1 MILKKF
7 FGNLQQN
14 LVYKLPLTHLLNLL
28 SAVTKFEFNIYAMD
42 EKTTM
47 GKITFINHDKDYA
60 TIEYEHNG
68 KKKTISGNISEKE
81 QLKLKQEKIIRKIHQ
96 FHVGDEVSFII
107 TLSARGDK
115 MIADCLQ
122 FHFNNALDNLI
133 NKSYVENRFVGYLKK
148 VDEDYFVKE
157 TGSYIFFSLILSPWE
172 KRPGENNLNE
182 PVFFK
187 LENTDKPDK
196 VTAALFRSEY
206 IPEYMYA
213 MQCFKKK
220 TVMDAVVN
228 KVTPHG
234 IFVNVVDKKI
244 QAKIAEDKK
253 KETNTSLPTVQ
264 IGDVIKVIITYLGTS
279 KIIVQVA

>member
-1 MILKKF
+1 M
-7 FGNLQQN
+7 N
-14 LVYKLPLTHLLNLL
+14 
-28 SAVTKFEFNIYAMD
+28 D
-42 EKTTM
+42 KTVM
-47 GKITFINHDKDYA
+47 GKISFINHDKNYA
-60 TIEYEHNG
+60 TIEYEVNG

-81 QLKLKQEKIIRKIHQ
+81 QLKLKAEKIIKNVHQ

-133 NKSYVENRFVGYLKK
+133 NKSQIENRFVGYLKK

-157 TGSYIFFSLILSPWE
+157 TGSYIFFPLVLSPWE
-172 KRPGENNLNE
+172 KKPREGNLNE

-187 LENTDKPDK
+187 LDNIGKTGKA
-196 VTAALFRSEY
+196 TASLFKSEY

-220 TVMDAVVN
+220 TVLNAVVY

-234 IFVNVVDKKI
+234 IFVNVVDEKM
-244 QAKIAEDKK
+244 QAKITVDKAVPVTEK
-253 KETNTSLPTVQ
+253 
-264 IGDVIKVIITYLGTS
+264 IDDVVKVVITYLGTS
-279 KIIVQVA
+279 KIIVKRV

>member
-1 MILKKF
+1 
-7 FGNLQQN
+7 
-14 LVYKLPLTHLLNLL
+14 
-28 SAVTKFEFNIYAMD
+28 MD
-42 EKTTM
+42 EKTIM
-47 GKITFINHDKDYA
+47 GKITFINHDKAYA

-81 QLKLKQEKIIRKIHQ
+81 QLKLKQEKIIKKVHQ
-96 FHVGDEVSFII
+96 FHVGDEVSFVIA
-107 TLSARGDK
+107 LSGRGDK

-133 NKSYVENRFVGYLKK
+133 NKSLVENRFVGYLKK

-157 TGSYIFFSLILSPWE
+157 TGSYIFFPLILSPWE
-172 KRPGENNLNE
+172 KRPREDNLNE

-196 VTAALFRSEY
+196 VTAVLFKSEY

-220 TVMDAVVN
+220 TVIDAMVY

-234 IFVNVVDKKI
+234 IFLNVVDNKI
-244 QAKIAEDKK
+244 QAKITTDKK
-253 KETNTSLPTVQ
+253 GGTISSLPVAQ
-264 IGDVIKVIITYLGTS
+264 IGDKIKVIITYLGTS
-279 KIIVQVA
+279 KIIIERV

>member
-1 MILKKF
+1 M
-7 FGNLQQN
+7 N
-14 LVYKLPLTHLLNLL
+14 
-28 SAVTKFEFNIYAMD
+28 
-42 EKTTM
+42 EKTVM
-47 GKITFINHDKDYA
+47 GKISFINHDKNYA
-60 TIEYEHNG
+60 TIEYELNG

-81 QLKLKQEKIIRKIHQ
+81 QLKLKAEKIIKKVHQ

-133 NKSYVENRFVGYLKK
+133 NKSQIENRFVGYLKK

-157 TGSYIFFSLILSPWE
+157 TGSYIFFPLILSPWE
-172 KRPGENNLNE
+172 KKPREENLNE

-187 LENTDKPDK
+187 LENTDKPGK
-196 VTAALFRSEY
+196 VTAAFFKSVY

-220 TVMDAVVN
+220 TVMDAAVY

-234 IFVNVVDKKI
+234 IFVNVVDEKI
-244 QAKIAEDKK
+244 QAKIAIDKAAP
-253 KETNTSLPTVQ
+253 PTAQ
-264 IGDVIKVIITYLGTS
+264 IGDVLKVVITYLGTS
-279 KIIVQVA
+279 KIIVERVR

>member
-1 MILKKF
+1 ME
-7 FGNLQQN
+7 G
-14 LVYKLPLTHLLNLL
+14 
-28 SAVTKFEFNIYAMD
+28 
-42 EKTTM
+42 KTIM
-47 GKITFINHDKDYA
+47 GKISFINHDKDYA

-81 QLKLKQEKIIRKIHQ
+81 QLKLKAEKIIKKVHQ

-133 NKSYVENRFVGYLKK
+133 NKSQIENRFVGYLKK
-148 VDEDYFVKE
+148 VDDNYFVKE
-157 TGSYIFFSLILSPWE
+157 TGSYIFFPLILSPWE
-172 KRPGENNLNE
+172 KKPKEDNLNE

-187 LENTDKPDK
+187 LENADKPDK
-196 VTAALFRSEY
+196 VTAALFKSEY
-206 IPEYMYA
+206 IPEYLYA

-220 TVMDAVVN
+220 TILEAMVH

-234 IFVNVVDKKI
+234 IFINVVDKKI
-244 QAKIAEDKK
+244 QAKIAINKK
-253 KETNTSLPTVQ
+253 VNAAIPIEQ
-264 IGDVIKVIITYLGTS
+264 IGDTLKVVITYLGTS
-279 KIIVQVA
+279 KIIVERV

>member
-1 MILKKF
+1 
-7 FGNLQQN
+7 
-14 LVYKLPLTHLLNLL
+14 
-28 SAVTKFEFNIYAMD
+28 MD
-42 EKTTM
+42 EKTIM
-47 GKITFINHDKDYA
+47 GKISFINHDKDYA

-81 QLKLKQEKIIRKIHQ
+81 QLKLKAEKIIKKVHQ

-115 MIADCLQ
+115 MIAGCLQ

-133 NKSYVENRFVGYLKK
+133 NKSQIENRFVGYLKK
-148 VDEDYFVKE
+148 VDDNYFVKE
-157 TGSYIFFSLILSPWE
+157 TGSYIFFPLILSPWE
-172 KRPGENNLNE
+172 KKPKEDNLNE

-196 VTAALFRSEY
+196 VTAALFKSEY

-220 TVMDAVVN
+220 TVLEAMVY

-234 IFVNVVDKKI
+234 IFINVVDKKI
-244 QAKIAEDKK
+244 QAKIAIDKK
-253 KETNTSLPTVQ
+253 VNTVIPAEQ
-264 IGDVIKVIITYLGTS
+264 IGDTLKVVITYLGTS
-279 KIIVQVA
+279 KIIVERV

>member
-1 MILKKF
+1 ME
-7 FGNLQQN
+7 
-14 LVYKLPLTHLLNLL
+14 
-28 SAVTKFEFNIYAMD
+28 A
-42 EKTTM
+42 KTVL
-47 GKITFINHDKDYA
+47 GKITFINHDKEYA

-81 QLKLKQEKIIRKIHQ
+81 QEKLKKEKIIKKVHQ

-107 TLSARGDK
+107 ALSGRGDK

-148 VDEDYFVKE
+148 VDDDYFVKE
-157 TGSYIFFSLILSPWE
+157 TGSYIFFPLILSPWE
-172 KRPGENNLNE
+172 KRPREDNLNE
-182 PVFFK
+182 PIFFK
-187 LENTDKPDK
+187 LEKTEKPDK
-196 VTAALFRSEY
+196 ATAALFKSEY

-220 TVMDAVVN
+220 TVIDAPVY
-228 KVTPHG
+228 KVTQHG

-244 QAKIAEDKK
+244 QAKIAVAKDGPAP
-253 KETNTSLPTVQ
+253 NAQ
-264 IGDVIKVIITYLGTS
+264 IGDVVQVRITYLGTA
-279 KIIVQVA
+279 KIIVEAI

>member
-1 MILKKF
+1 LILKKF

-81 QLKLKQEKIIRKIHQ
+81 QLKLKQEKIIKKIHQ

-133 NKSYVENRFVGYLKK
+133 NKSYVENRFAGYLKK

-157 TGSYIFFSLILSPWE
+157 TGSYIFFPLILSPWE
-172 KRPGENNLNE
+172 KRPGEDNLNG

-196 VTAALFRSEY
+196 ATAALFKSEY
-206 IPEYMYA
+206 ISEYMYA

-279 KIIVQVA
+279 KIIVEMV

>member
-1 MILKKF
+1 
-7 FGNLQQN
+7 
-14 LVYKLPLTHLLNLL
+14 
-28 SAVTKFEFNIYAMD
+28 MD
-42 EKTTM
+42 EKTIM

-81 QLKLKQEKIIRKIHQ
+81 QLKLKHEKIIKKVHQ

-107 TLSARGDK
+107 TLSVRGDK

-122 FHFNNALDNLI
+122 FHFNDALDNLI

-157 TGSYIFFSLILSPWE
+157 TGSYIFFPLILSPWE
-172 KRPGENNLNE
+172 KRPREDNLNE

-196 VTAALFRSEY
+196 ATAALFRSEY

-220 TVMDAVVN
+220 TVIDAVVY

-234 IFVNVVDKKI
+234 IFVNVADKKI

-253 KETNTSLPTVQ
+253 KESNTLLPTVQ

-279 KIIVQVA
+279 KIIVQMA

>member
-1 MILKKF
+1 
-7 FGNLQQN
+7 
-14 LVYKLPLTHLLNLL
+14 
-28 SAVTKFEFNIYAMD
+28 MD
-42 EKTTM
+42 AKTVM

-60 TIEYEHNG
+60 TIEYEQNG
-68 KKKTISGNISEKE
+68 KKKTISGNISERE
-81 QLKLKQEKIIRKIHQ
+81 QEKLKLEKIIKKVHQ

-133 NKSYVENRFVGYLKK
+133 NKSFVENRFVGYLKK
-148 VDEDYFVKE
+148 VENDYFVKE
-157 TGSYIFFSLILSPWE
+157 TGSYIFFPLILSPWE
-172 KRPGENNLNE
+172 KRPREDNLNE

-196 VTAALFRSEY
+196 ATAALFRSEY

-213 MQCFKKK
+213 LQCFKKK
-220 TVMDAVVN
+220 TVLDTVVY

-234 IFVNVVDKKI
+234 IFINVVDKKI
-244 QAKIAEDKK
+244 QAKIIVDKAAPL
-253 KETNTSLPTVQ
+253 TAQ
-264 IGDVIKVIITYLGTS
+264 IGDVVKVIISYLGTD
-279 KIIVQVA
+279 KIIVEKV